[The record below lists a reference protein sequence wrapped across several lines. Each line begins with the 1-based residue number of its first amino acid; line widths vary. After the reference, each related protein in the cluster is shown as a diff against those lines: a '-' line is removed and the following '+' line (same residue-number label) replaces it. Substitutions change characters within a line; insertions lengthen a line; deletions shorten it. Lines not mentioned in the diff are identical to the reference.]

1 MADKKNVIINSV
13 PVDLAENF
21 NKMADEAGKTR
32 TELFCEMVHNYNVN
46 EDVFT
51 LAEAEA
57 ILKERKEKETKKL
70 GFDDAKPYTGV
81 PVFNE

>member
-13 PVDLAENF
+13 PVDLAEIF
-21 NKMADEAGKTR
+21 SKKAESAGKTK
-32 TELFCEMVHNYNVN
+32 TELFCEMVYNYNVN

-57 ILKERKEKETKKL
+57 ILKEKKEKETPKL
-70 GFDDAKPYTGV
+70 GFDDDKPYTGV
-81 PVFNE
+81 PVFKK